1 MQNSKESRDKLL
13 SGVNTL
19 AIVCNQ
25 WGDTGKGKFVDYF
38 ADWADIIARGTG
50 GANAGHTIRIKDHE
64 YIFHLVPSGILY
76 DNMGKINIIGS
87 GVAFDPNIIAEELE
101 ILKKERLSFDNLLFS
116 RNALLVLPQHLVID
130 RVKEIN
136 TEGKIGTTGRGIGP
150 VYTDHYARIGL
161 TVNDLLNMQDGG
173 KAFKEKLKRNLTDKV
188 KLLKLIDINIIKEI
202 MDHPHIGS
210 GRFFDEK
217 EIFNID
223 EIEKAYREFA
233 EVFKKNIADTES
245 IIRNNIGKKKI
256 LLEGAQGNLLSID
269 IGTYP
274 YVTSSDCSVTGL
286 AKGCGLKE
294 TQIDLTLGIVKA
306 PYMTRVGE
314 GPFPTEMGGTES
326 AKWCGTKGINK
337 TLEKE
342 KYPNA
347 TVNDADEFSQGI
359 GVRRAG
365 YEYGATTGRPRRTG
379 WLDLPLLKYSTIFS
393 GPHTILTKIDV
404 MDKCEK
410 IKICHAYEYTGDDYQ
425 VGEKTLKKGDIIE
438 TAIPDKEVISN
449 CKPLY
454 TEFPG
459 WLSDITQVISYNSLP
474 ENLIT
479 ILDFIKSKTGIMI
492 DIISVGP
499 DRDQTI
505 INK

>member
-1 MQNSKESRDKLL
+1 MSNKEQRDKLL

-38 ADWADIIARGTG
+38 AEWADIIARGTG

-76 DNMGKINIIGS
+76 DKIGKINIIGS

-101 ILKKERLSFDNLLFS
+101 ILKKEGLSFDNLLFS
-116 RNALLVLPQHLVID
+116 RNALLVLPQHLVMD

-161 TVNDLLNMQDGG
+161 TVNDLLNMKD
-173 KAFKEKLKRNLTDKV
+173 FKEKLKRNLTDKV
-188 KLLKLIDINIIKEI
+188 KLLKLIDISVIKEI
-202 MDHPHIGS
+202 MSHPHIGS

-223 EIEKAYREFA
+223 EITNAYVEFA
-233 EVFKKNIADTES
+233 QIFEKNIADTDEF
-245 IIRNNIGKKKI
+245 IRNNVGKKKI
-256 LLEGAQGNLLSID
+256 LLEGAQGNLLSVD

-286 AKGCGLKE
+286 AKGCGLRE
-294 TQIDLTLGIVKA
+294 THIDLTLGIVKA

-314 GPFPTEMGGTES
+314 GPFPTELGGLES
-326 AKWCGTKGINK
+326 AKWCGTKGVNK
-337 TLEKE
+337 EMEKE

-347 TVNDADEFSQGI
+347 SVNDADEFAQGI
-359 GVRRAG
+359 GLRVAG
-365 YEYGATTGRPRRTG
+365 FEYGATTKRPRRTG
-379 WLDLPLLKYSTIFS
+379 WLDLPLLKYSTKFS
-393 GPHTILTKIDV
+393 GLHTILTKIDV

-410 IKICHAYEYTGDDYQ
+410 IKICHAYEYEGADYR

-454 TEFPG
+454 TEFAG
-459 WLSDITQVISYNSLP
+459 WQTDISQITSYSELP
-474 ENLIT
+474 EKLIA
-479 ILDFIKSKTGIMI
+479 ILDFIKEKIGIII
-492 DIISVGP
+492 DIVSVGP

-505 INK
+505 INVE